1 MGAAEL
7 AVRDAAGAELDVAA
21 RLAAGERG
29 GAEEGW
35 RERFAADR
43 DDEDAC
49 FLVAVLGD
57 GGGAVVG
64 YGRARYFEPRPD
76 APARTAPAGYYLT
89 GVLVAPAHRRLG
101 VGDQLTRARMGWAAE
116 RAEEMWYFTNA
127 GNRASLRLHEAL
139 GFAEVSRDFMFP
151 GVTFKGGVGVLC
163 RASLASV
170 PPVCVQKLPP
180 QQHFLHTKA
189 TRFRRSDL
197 RRGR

>member
-1 MGAAEL
+1 
-7 AVRDAAGAELDVAA
+7 
-21 RLAAGERG
+21 
-29 GAEEGW
+29 
-35 RERFAADR
+35 
-43 DDEDAC
+43 
-49 FLVAVLGD
+49 
-57 GGGAVVG
+57 
-64 YGRARYFEPRPD
+64 
-76 APARTAPAGYYLT
+76 
-89 GVLVAPAHRRLG
+89 
-101 VGDQLTRARMGWAAE
+101 MGWAAE

-189 TRFRRSDL
+189 TASG
-197 RRGR
+197 GRT